1 MEKLWVPSRGI
12 LSLLHLHKGEPRTSK
27 LLLSGLN
34 SGEHQFLR
42 ICMQSLGPFSVSFF
56 MHVIFKSEPKPVLW
70 SEQELGRLKLS
81 EHYQPLRRC
90 FSLCWGDPRR
100 RQLSPCG
107 GIQPGKDLANP
118 RCALSSLPCWQE
130 PLLPEGESLQPYK
143 TAWCLIPLILRLHKP
158 QQRTHQYHLG
168 H

>member
-70 SEQELGRLKLS
+70 SEQELGWS
-81 EHYQPLRRC
+81 SVSIINHWEDA
-90 FSLCWGDPRR
+90 SLCAGATPADDSWAPAEEFNQEKISQIHGVYCPHFRAGKNHYCPKVNLCNATRLPGASSPLFWGCTNHSRGP
-100 RQLSPCG
+100 
-107 GIQPGKDLANP
+107 IN
-118 RCALSSLPCWQE
+118 
-130 PLLPEGESLQPYK
+130 
-143 TAWCLIPLILRLHKP
+143 TI
-158 QQRTHQYHLG
+158 
-168 H
+168 